1 MCSLVAR
8 CYKVLFPFGEKET
21 IKTMFQFSFAE
32 DELSN
37 LDFPPRSPGQV
48 MYDMAYDLASERH
61 EGAYRKLSGKEYFT
75 HPRNV
80 AELLQRCGCSGE
92 VIAAGLLHDVVEDTE
107 TSLDEI
113 RFYFN
118 SRIAE
123 LVAGCSEPLLPGG
136 GKVERSWDERKLH
149 TMEYLKS
156 ISDAEVLMIA
166 VADKLDNVLDTEEH
180 GGPDCWD
187 KFNSEPSAFG
197 ATSFEKQAWYYR
209 TLAEIFQAKIPE
221 FDLTS
226 EYVAAVKRIFG

>member
-1 MCSLVAR
+1 
-8 CYKVLFPFGEKET
+8 
-21 IKTMFQFSFAE
+21 MF
-32 DELSN
+32 
-37 LDFPPRSPGQV
+37 DFPVADDLDRDLDLTWSPEEY
-48 MYDMAYDLASERH
+48 MHLMALDLAYERH
-61 EGAYRKLSGKEYFT
+61 EGAYRKLSGKEYIT
-75 HPRNV
+75 HPVNV
-80 AELLQRCGCSGE
+80 SMSLSRCACSKE
-92 VIAAGLLHDVVEDTE
+92 VIAAGLLHDIVEDTE

-113 RFYFN
+113 RSYFN

-123 LVAGCSEPLLPGG
+123 LVAGCSEPLLPSG

-149 TMEYLKS
+149 TVEYLKS
-156 ISDAEVLMIA
+156 ISDAEILMIA

-221 FDLTS
+221 FGLTS
-226 EYVAAVKRIFG
+226 EYVDAVKRIFG